1 MIIIRSEVF
10 FGYLLFVACFFF
22 VGTLILFAIEKLL
35 VVVFEA
41 LKEYFFPTPK
51 LLEEEANKI
60 YKEAANFVHSKHRPW
75 MYDDTFAE
83 YLGLVHGMSK
93 QRWNELYGNL

>member
-1 MIIIRSEVF
+1 ME
-10 FGYLLFVACFFF
+10 YLLGYTAFVFSFFLI
-22 VGTLILFAIEKLL
+22 GTIVLLGIEKLL

-51 LLEEEANKI
+51 LSKEEANRI
-60 YKEAANFVHSKHRPW
+60 YKAAADFVHSKHRPW

-83 YLGLVHGMSK
+83 YLGLVHEMSK
-93 QRWNELYGNL
+93 QRWNELYGNN